1 MTAATRVRLQ
11 ALTAGKDRHF
21 SGDIMAKYSYEP
33 RSREQFK
40 RDPKAQKLLRQ
51 FMKNGGEGGGE
62 GKTSEYRA
70 GYVYTFELSETQRSA
85 VDRLREEN
93 EGMTLA
99 IAIALIQESGV
110 P

>member
-1 MTAATRVRLQ
+1 
-11 ALTAGKDRHF
+11 
-21 SGDIMAKYSYEP
+21 MAKYSYEP

-70 GYVYTFELSETQRSA
+70 GYVYTFELSETQRAA
-85 VDRLREEN
+85 VGRMLAEN
-93 EGMTLA
+93 EGMTLGVA
-99 IAIALIQESGV
+99 IQLVLASELK
-110 P
+110 

>member
-1 MTAATRVRLQ
+1 
-11 ALTAGKDRHF
+11 
-21 SGDIMAKYSYEP
+21 MAKYSYEP

-62 GKTSEYRA
+62 GKTSEYRS
-70 GYVYTFELSETQRSA
+70 GFTYTFELTQSQREA
-85 VDRLREEN
+85 VDKLREEN
-93 EGMTLA
+93 EGMPLEVA
-99 IAIALIQESGV
+99 VELIQRSKM